1 MLESKKI
8 ELRRSEV
15 RQQLATLS
23 AKTEP
28 TADELRSMET
38 LSTEYN
44 TLESR
49 YRACLI
55 AEDAERRE
63 AGKDLETRDGK
74 QWDELIRRFELRQV
88 ANFLDTGDK
97 IDGATAEVVTEMRAR
112 GAYQGVPVPLMALER
127 RAGETIASGVPDPMR
142 TMPIIDRLFPASVAS
157 RLGASLINIDSG
169 AQEWPVV
176 TSSVTAGWADGEL
189 ADVAAPAAFQTTD
202 RPLKPEQNFG
212 VQMVISRKSL
222 KQAAG
227 IEEAVR
233 RDMASAIES
242 GLDKAIFL
250 GTGANGQPLGVVA
263 GQSTY
268 AYGTT
273 AVSADASWGALRN
286 VISAF
291 MAANAAN
298 GPGDVRILTHPQT
311 FNFMDGE
318 YVSGTAVSQWDLLT
332 RQVPA
337 ANIALSSNTTVL
349 TAGTPDTTTALLAT
363 SAGGVPPIFV
373 GVWGGLDVVRDP
385 YAGAAAGS
393 LKLTALLTAD
403 LTISRPGQLHLLT
416 ALQVE

>member
-15 RQQLATLS
+15 RQQLATLG
-23 AKTEP
+23 AKTDP

-55 AEDAERRE
+55 GEDQERRE
-63 AGKDLETRDGK
+63 AGKDLETRGDK
-74 QWDELIRRFELRQV
+74 QWADLIRRFELRQV

-97 IDGATAEVVTEMRAR
+97 IDGATAEIVTEMRAR

-176 TSSVTAGWADGEL
+176 TSGITAAWADGEL
-189 ADVAAPAAFQTTD
+189 ADVAAPAAFATTD

-233 RDMASAIES
+233 RDMSSAIEA
-242 GLDKAIFL
+242 GLDRAIFL

-273 AVSADASWGALRN
+273 AVGADASWGALRN

-318 YVSGTAVSQWDLLT
+318 YVTGTAVSQWDLLT

-393 LKLTALLTAD
+393 LKLTALCTAD

>member
-15 RQQLATLS
+15 RQQLAALG

-74 QWDELIRRFELRQV
+74 QWADLIRRFELRQV

>member
-15 RQQLATLS
+15 RQQLAVLG

-74 QWDELIRRFELRQV
+74 QWADLIRRFELRQV

-112 GAYQGVPVPLMALER
+112 GAYQGVPVPLRALER

-142 TMPIIDRLFPASVAS
+142 TMPIIDRLFPQGVAS